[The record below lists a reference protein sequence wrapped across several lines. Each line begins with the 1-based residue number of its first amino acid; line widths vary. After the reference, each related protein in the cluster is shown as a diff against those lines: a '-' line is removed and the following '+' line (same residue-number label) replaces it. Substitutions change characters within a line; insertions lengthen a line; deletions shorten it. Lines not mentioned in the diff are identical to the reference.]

1 MKIKY
6 IKDHKTGE
14 KFYPVTH
21 ADGIIGLINKIK
33 DVSSVM
39 KWEDEPDDEAFEE
52 EIQLVTYEEVKEF
65 LNRQL

>member
-39 KWEDEPDDEAFEE
+39 IWEDEE
-52 EIQLVTYEEVKEF
+52 
-65 LNRQL
+65 